1 MNVEIKKHNGIVFTP
16 EWVADFM
23 IDEVL
28 NGKKIMGDEKILD
41 AGCGEGIFA
50 TIAAEKL
57 SKLLGK
63 KIEKVIEENIY
74 SADISEE
81 YIEKTKRNLQ
91 KLSKDKIKK
100 IWIIINFC
108 RQLKNHLL
116 SFCEH
121 IRGVIRN

>member
-28 NGKKIMGDEKILD
+28 NGKKIMGDEKIL
-41 AGCGEGIFA
+41 IFA